1 MFVVIQTTNMFPVM
15 ASMLCHFIRSNR
27 WRSSS
32 ALIEESDVFLFWG
45 LSVLV
50 KQLYIV
56 SFIFC
61 NLQGLHTAGLQNSSG
76 ETTAC
81 PSFYR
86 NTHFGSAKLH
96 PSVQLR
102 PQVIIWQ
109 EHTKRLACRRLQPL
123 SFKLD
128 DSIELRQQQQQEVRA
143 TASADL
149 L

>member
-1 MFVVIQTTNMFPVM
+1 MF
-15 ASMLCHFIRSNR
+15 CHCIGSNR

-32 ALIEESDVFLFWG
+32 ALIEVRFRCFSL
-45 LSVLV
+45 
-50 KQLYIV
+50 KQFYIV

-81 PSFYR
+81 PSLYR
-86 NTHFGSAKLH
+86 NAHFSSAKLH

-128 DSIELRQQQQQEVRA
+128 YSIELRQQQQQEVRA